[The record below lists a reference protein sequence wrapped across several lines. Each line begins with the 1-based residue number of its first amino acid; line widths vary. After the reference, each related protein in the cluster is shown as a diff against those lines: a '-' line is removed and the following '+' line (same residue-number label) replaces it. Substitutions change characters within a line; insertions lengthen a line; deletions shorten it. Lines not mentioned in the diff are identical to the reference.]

1 MARRF
6 NDKGQLASTDLAPY
20 HNRSRRNRSAERDSE
35 IIFAPAAIGFGA
47 GMAIAPRW
55 VPARTHSLSP
65 QSKAMTSSPACA
77 SQPAPI
83 GCQPR
88 RITIWL
94 LL

>member
-20 HNRSRRNRSAERDSE
+20 HNSE

-88 RITIWL
+88 RITMWL